1 MTLKS
6 RVLLVDDDERL
17 LKGAKR
23 ILHKT
28 VNLHTAVGGAKAL
41 EMLEAGGPYAVI
53 ISDQNMPDMKGT
65 VLLEQVSKRWPTTV
79 RIMLTGNNDL
89 QTATSAVNSGQ
100 IFRFLNKPCDTKDL
114 VKAIQ
119 DGQQQYNL
127 LTAEKELLEQTLSG
141 SVKVLVDVLA
151 LTNPKAFEIASEV
164 NTLAKV
170 FTRIETIERPWEFEI
185 ASMLWP
191 LGDIALPIEL
201 LAKITNGI
209 QLEASEKDLVN
220 ESPKFAR
227 DLICNIPRMENIAQ
241 TIYYAGK
248 NFDGTGYPND
258 KVKGQDICQQA
269 RLLHILIDFVKTR
282 SNLGCSNLETFKRLK
297 EKSHLYD
304 PQLLSEVAKMLKD
317 QPELKTDIQAEVVT
331 LNLMSL
337 EEGDIIVDDII
348 DNQNRKLLSAN
359 NKLTKLMIQRLRN
372 MYKLGLIPKSLVV
385 KRKEKNQ
392 KIAS

>member
-1 MTLKS
+1 MDLKS
-6 RVLLVDDDERL
+6 QVLLVDDDERL

-23 ILHKT
+23 ILHKI
-28 VNLHTAVGGAKAL
+28 VNLHTANGGAKAL
-41 EMLEAGGPYAVI
+41 EMLEEGDPYAVI
-53 ISDQNMPDMKGT
+53 ISDQNMPDMKGS

-114 VKAIQ
+114 VQAIQ
-119 DGQQQYNL
+119 DGQRHYKL
-127 LTAEKELLEQTLSG
+127 LNAEKELLEQTLSG

-151 LTNPKAFEIASEV
+151 LTNPKASEIAAEV

-170 FTRIETIERPWEFEI
+170 FTRNETIERPWELEI

-201 LAKITNGI
+201 LAKVTNGA
-209 QLEASEKDLVN
+209 QLEASEKELVS

-227 DLICNIPRMENIAQ
+227 ELICNIPRMENIAQ

-258 KVKGQDICQQA
+258 KVKGEEICKHA
-269 RLLHILIDFVKTR
+269 RLLHILIDFVKIR
-282 SNLGCSNLETFKRLK
+282 SNLRCSNLGAFKRLK
-297 EKSHLYD
+297 EQPHHYD
-304 PQLLSEVAKMLKD
+304 PQLLSTVAKVLKD
-317 QPELKTDIQAEVVT
+317 QAELKTDNQSEHIT

-337 EEGDIIVDDII
+337 EEGDIIVEDII

-372 MYKLGLIPKSLVV
+372 MYKLRLIPKSLVV
-385 KRKEKNQ
+385 KREEKNH
-392 KIAS
+392 KITS

>member
-1 MTLKS
+1 MSLKS

-23 ILHKT
+23 ILHKI
-28 VNLHTAVGGAKAL
+28 VNLHTACGGLKAL
-41 EMLEAGGPYAVI
+41 EMLEQGAPYAVI
-53 ISDQNMPDMKGT
+53 ISDQNMPDMKGSI
-65 VLLEQVSKRWPTTV
+65 LLEQVSKRWPATV

-89 QTATSAVNSGQ
+89 QTAAAAVNSGQ

-119 DGQQQYNL
+119 DGQKHYNL
-127 LTAEKELLEQTLSG
+127 LNAEKELLEQTLSG

-151 LTNPKAFEIASEV
+151 LTNPKDSEIASEV
-164 NTLAKV
+164 NDLAKI
-170 FTRIETIERPWEFEI
+170 FIRSETIERPWELEI

-191 LGDIALPIEL
+191 LGDIALPNEL
-201 LAKITNGI
+201 IAKLTNGS

-227 DLICNIPRMENIAQ
+227 ELICNIPRMENIAQ

-258 KVKGQDICQQA
+258 KVKGQDICQHA
-269 RLLHILIDFVKTR
+269 RLLHILIEFAKTR
-282 SNLGCSNLETFKRLK
+282 SNLGCSNLEAFKRLK
-297 EKSHLYD
+297 EKSHHYD
-304 PQLLSEVAKMLKD
+304 TNLLSQVAKMLKD
-317 QPELKTDIQAEVVT
+317 QPELKTEKQTEIVT
-331 LNLMSL
+331 LSLMSL

-372 MYKLGLIPKSLVV
+372 MYKLGLIPQSLIV
-385 KRKEKNQ
+385 KRKEKHQ